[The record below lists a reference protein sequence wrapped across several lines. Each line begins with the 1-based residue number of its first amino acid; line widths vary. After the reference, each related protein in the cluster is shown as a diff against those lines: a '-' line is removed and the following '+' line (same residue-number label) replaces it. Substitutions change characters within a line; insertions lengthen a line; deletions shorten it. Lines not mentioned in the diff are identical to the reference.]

1 MRLLIVE
8 DEMVLAQQLAGRLR
22 AKDYQ
27 VDVARDG
34 AEGRYF
40 GTEYAYDMA
49 IIDLGLP
56 KLDGITLIRTLRAA
70 DKRYPILILTA
81 RDRWQTKVEALE
93 AGADDYLVKPFA
105 MEELEA
111 RIKALIRRA
120 GGWAQS
126 RLKLGPLVMDLDTRE
141 VTLEGAKLELTRYE
155 YQIIECLLL
164 NSQRPISKAEL
175 MEKLYADDEVRDD
188 NIIEVFIARLRRKL
202 NAFGDAI
209 IIETLRGHG
218 YRITAV
224 PTGPA

>member
-22 AKDYQ
+22 AQDYQ
-27 VDVARDG
+27 IDVAHDG
-34 AEGRYF
+34 VEGRYF
-40 GTEYAYDMA
+40 GTEYAYDLA

-56 KLDGITLIRTLRAA
+56 KLDGITLIRALRAA
-70 DKRYPILILTA
+70 DKRYPVLVLTA

-126 RLKLGPLVMDLDTRE
+126 RLKLGPLIMDLDTRE
-141 VTLEGAKLELTRYE
+141 VMLEDAKLELTRYE

-164 NSQRPISKAEL
+164 YPQRPISKAEL
-175 MEKLYADDEVRDD
+175 MEKLYADDEARDD

-202 NAFGDAI
+202 SAAGNAI
-209 IIETLRGHG
+209 TIETLRGHG
-218 YRITAV
+218 YRITSV
-224 PTGPA
+224 STGST

>member
-8 DEMVLAQQLAGRLR
+8 DEAVLAQQLAGRLR
-22 AKDYQ
+22 ALAHH
-27 VDVARDG
+27 VDVACDG
-34 AEGRYF
+34 LEGRYY
-40 GTEYAYDMA
+40 GCEYAYDLA

-56 KLDGITLIRTLRAA
+56 KLDGITLIRSLRAA
-70 DKRYPILILTA
+70 DRRYPVLILTA

-126 RLKLGPLVMDLDTRE
+126 RLSLGPLRMDLDARE
-141 VTLEGAKLELTRYE
+141 VILDGTRLELTRYE

-164 NSQRPISKAEL
+164 NPQRPVSKAEL
-175 MEKLYADDEVRDD
+175 MEKLYADDELRDD
-188 NIIEVFIARLRRKL
+188 NVIEVFIARLRRKL
-202 NAFGDAI
+202 GAVSDAI
-209 IIETLRGHG
+209 VIETLRGHG
-218 YRITAV
+218 YRIACPSDTA
-224 PTGPA
+224 

>member
-8 DEMVLAQQLAGRLR
+8 DEAVLAQQLASRLR
-22 AKDYQ
+22 ALDYH
-27 VDVARDG
+27 VDVACDG
-34 AEGRYF
+34 LEGRYY
-40 GTEYAYDMA
+40 GCEYAYDLA

-56 KLDGITLIRTLRAA
+56 KLDGITLIRSLRAA
-70 DKRYPILILTA
+70 DRRYPVLILTA

-126 RLKLGPLVMDLDTRE
+126 RLSLGPLRMDLDARE
-141 VTLEGAKLELTRYE
+141 VMLAGAKLELTRYE

-164 NSQRPISKAEL
+164 NPQRPVSKAEL

-188 NIIEVFIARLRRKL
+188 NVIEVFIARLRRKL
-202 NAFGDAI
+202 GAVSDAVV
-209 IIETLRGHG
+209 IETLRGHG
-218 YRITAV
+218 YRIAS
-224 PTGPA
+224 PSDAA